1 MPQWARLFVLL
12 VGMLAWLAM
21 VAVSLWMQQIPSAVI
36 VGFPAALWL
45 ALSGG
50 DTIARKRARSTRTG
64 KAAVKAVK
72 TDEEGDRA

>member
-21 VAVSLWMQQIPSAVI
+21 VVVSLWLKQIPSAVLI
-36 VGFPAALWL
+36 GFPAALWL

-50 DTIARKRARSTRTG
+50 DTIARKRANTRQPS
-64 KAAVKAVK
+64 KADK
-72 TDEEGDRA
+72 EGDRA

>member
-12 VGMLAWLAM
+12 VGMLAWLGI
-21 VAVSLWMQQIPSAVI
+21 VAVSLWLQQIPSAVI

-50 DTIARKRARSTRTG
+50 DTIARKRASPIRTAEVP
-64 KAAVKAVK
+64 KADPTEK
-72 TDEEGDRA
+72 EGDRP

>member
-12 VGMLAWLAM
+12 VGMLAWVAM
-21 VAVSLWMQQIPSAVI
+21 VAVSLWMQQIPSAVL

-50 DTIARKRARSTRTG
+50 DTIARKRARSARTAKVT
-64 KAAVKAVK
+64 KAAEIA
-72 TDEEGDRA
+72 TDEEGDR

>member
-21 VAVSLWMQQIPSAVI
+21 VAVSLWLKQIPSAVLI
-36 VGFPAALWL
+36 GFPAALWL

-50 DTIARKRARSTRTG
+50 DTIARKRASVRRTS
-64 KAAVKAVK
+64 KA
-72 TDEEGDRA
+72 DQEGDRA

>member
-21 VAVSLWMQQIPSAVI
+21 VTVSLWLKQIPSAVLI
-36 VGFPAALWL
+36 GFPAALWL

-50 DTIARKRARSTRTG
+50 DTIARKRASSTRKVKG
-64 KAAVKAVK
+64 ARAA
-72 TDEEGDRA
+72 DEEGDRR

>member
-21 VAVSLWMQQIPSAVI
+21 VGVSLWLKQIPSAVLI
-36 VGFPAALWL
+36 GFPAALWL

-50 DTIARKRARSTRTG
+50 DTIARKRASTTRKV
-64 KAAVKAVK
+64 KAARAADK
-72 TDEEGDRA
+72 EGDRR

>member
-21 VAVSLWMQQIPSAVI
+21 VGVSLWLKQIPSAVLI
-36 VGFPAALWL
+36 GFPAALWL

-50 DTIARKRARSTRTG
+50 DTIARKRASTRRPP
-64 KAAVKAVK
+64 KADK
-72 TDEEGDRA
+72 EGDRA

>member
-12 VGMLAWLAM
+12 VGMLAWLSI
-21 VAVSLWMQQIPSAVI
+21 VAVSLWLQQIPSAVI

-50 DTIARKRARSTRTG
+50 DTIARRRATARTAEAPEPE
-64 KAAVKAVK
+64 AATEQK
-72 TDEEGDRA
+72 GDHA

>member
-21 VAVSLWMQQIPSAVI
+21 VGVSLWLKQIPSAVLI
-36 VGFPAALWL
+36 GFPAALWL

-50 DTIARKRARSTRTG
+50 DSIARRRSGTRTAKPA
-64 KAAVKAVK
+64 KAK
-72 TDEEGDRA
+72 EGDRG

>member
-21 VAVSLWMQQIPSAVI
+21 VGVSLWLKQIPSAVLI
-36 VGFPAALWL
+36 GFPAALWL

-50 DTIARKRARSTRTG
+50 DTIARKRASNRQAP
-64 KAAVKAVK
+64 KANKK
-72 TDEEGDRA
+72 GDRT

>member
-21 VAVSLWMQQIPSAVI
+21 VGVSLWLKQIPSAVLI
-36 VGFPAALWL
+36 GFPAALWL

-50 DTIARKRARSTRTG
+50 DTIARKRTAARRS
-64 KAAVKAVK
+64 AK
-72 TDEEGDRA
+72 TDKEGDRA

>member
-21 VAVSLWMQQIPSAVI
+21 VGVSLWLKQIPSAVLI
-36 VGFPAALWL
+36 GFPAALWL

-50 DTIARKRARSTRTG
+50 DTIARKRANTRTADAHP
-64 KAAVKAVK
+64 KKKV
-72 TDEEGDRA
+72 DRE